1 MSERIHVG
9 TRKGLFTLVRQGR
22 QWTIDRIDFLGEPVT
37 QHLFDPRDNTLY
49 AVLTLGH
56 FGCKLRRSSDDG
68 KSWEECGVPVYPE
81 GATFGEGDKAKPASL
96 NEIWA
101 LESAEP
107 NKPGTLWAG
116 TIPGGL
122 FRSDDR
128 GTTWKLVEG
137 LWNREER
144 SKWFGG
150 GKDNPGIHS
159 VCVHPKDPRRVL
171 VGISCG
177 GVWETTDSG
186 ATWQTRAKGMRAEYM
201 PPDLQFDPNIQDPH
215 RLVQCPSD
223 PNTLWVQHHNGI
235 FHSADGG
242 AEWRELKDVTP
253 SGFGF
258 AVEVHP
264 QNPKRA
270 WFVPAKKDE
279 CRVPVNGK
287 LVVNRT
293 DDGGQS
299 FQTITK
305 GLPQEHCYDIVYRH
319 ALAVDKTGDRL
330 AFGSTTGGFWTSDDG
345 GDSWN
350 CLTTSLPMVYTVRFS

>member
-128 GTTWKLVEG
+128 GTT
-137 LWNREER
+137 
-144 SKWFGG
+144 
-150 GKDNPGIHS
+150 
-159 VCVHPKDPRRVL
+159 
-171 VGISCG
+171 
-177 GVWETTDSG
+177 
-186 ATWQTRAKGMRAEYM
+186 
-201 PPDLQFDPNIQDPH
+201 
-215 RLVQCPSD
+215 
-223 PNTLWVQHHNGI
+223 
-235 FHSADGG
+235 
-242 AEWRELKDVTP
+242 
-253 SGFGF
+253 
-258 AVEVHP
+258 
-264 QNPKRA
+264 
-270 WFVPAKKDE
+270 
-279 CRVPVNGK
+279 
-287 LVVNRT
+287 
-293 DDGGQS
+293 
-299 FQTITK
+299 
-305 GLPQEHCYDIVYRH
+305 
-319 ALAVDKTGDRL
+319 
-330 AFGSTTGGFWTSDDG
+330 
-345 GDSWN
+345 
-350 CLTTSLPMVYTVRFS
+350 